1 MTFIAGTV
9 AGTLVRRVPLRGWMA
24 ALLLILSALFW
35 AVSEPSESA
44 ADTRTWTLPCFMFT
58 APIAV
63 IYSFRARKLA
73 PDRLLT
79 RAVFFGS
86 FVLGAALLFML
97 CGLVYALF
105 VTMSS
110 PNKPDGANRR
120 QPLSL
125 REWVGEAGVRPFTAA
140 VAHPGRSTRQ

>member
-1 MTFIAGTV
+1 
-9 AGTLVRRVPLRGWMA
+9 MA
-24 ALLLILSALFW
+24 ALVLILSALFW
-35 AVSEPSESA
+35 AVSEPGESA

-73 PDRLLT
+73 PDRLLA
-79 RAVFFGS
+79 RAAFFGS
-86 FVLGAALLFML
+86 FVIGAALLFML

-110 PNKPDGANRR
+110 PNQALEATADDALGLPLASQLWESSVGGA
-120 QPLSL
+120 S
-125 REWVGEAGVRPFTAA
+125 VGR
-140 VAHPGRSTRQ
+140 